1 MTVLCST
8 PLLLPLMVMEYVP
21 RGVLV
26 PPLCV
31 VMVSVDELLVAPG
44 VTDAGENEQTAPR
57 GRPEHPRPTA
67 LLKLPP
73 TAETVMVVWT
83 WCPERTLRLDGDAES
98 AKSTPVPESDTE
110 TGPLMAS
117 LPIVSVAEPAP
128 AECGK
133 NTT

>member
-1 MTVLCST
+1 
-8 PLLLPLMVMEYVP
+8 
-21 RGVLV
+21 
-26 PPLCV
+26 
-31 VMVSVDELLVAPG
+31 MVSVDELLVAPG

-73 TAETVMVVWT
+73 TAETVMAVCT
-83 WCPERTLRLDGDAES
+83 WRPERTLRLDGDAES
-98 AKSTPVPESDTE
+98 AKSTPVPERATE

-117 LPIVSVAEPAP
+117 LPMLIVAEPAP